1 MIHTADLQ
9 RSKRLKELG
18 WGDSSFFIWVKD
30 TETKEYKLTT
40 FVRPFYGSVKN
51 YHASGFN
58 CKDHPMFFAPT
69 AGEMIEW
76 LLQTHDIYFQDYQIE
91 LIGRNPWGALNNK
104 AFSTKDGNENALA
117 DACAWVKE
125 RKK

>member
-1 MIHTADLQ
+1 MKTADLA

-18 WGDSSFFIWVKD
+18 WEQEGFLFHCMFSD
-30 TETKEYKLTT
+30 TGYETKSNHIGHSEY
-40 FVRPFYGSVKN
+40 YQ
-51 YHASGFN
+51 
-58 CKDHPMFFAPT
+58 APA

-76 LLQTHDIYFQDYQIE
+76 LLKTHDIYFEDYQIE

-117 DACAWVKE
+117 DACAWVLE
-125 RKK
+125 RKV